1 MEVKRC
7 TSVFSV
13 VLFTLLFLALLP
25 AKADSFSWS
34 WSLSGNGFNGS
45 GTLTSDSAAQ
55 CHIFGCGYSVS
66 AMDGQLNGVG
76 LTLKTSDNLLE
87 PAQAGRLY
95 CTSVAP
101 NCIPISGVIPDWR
114 AGLNFTTTDGI
125 VWGLLLNQW
134 ASTPLPFTVYDWQ
147 GTGKGA
153 NVNVSILP
161 APEPSALALFGLGL
175 ISLLGLAAVKRYLP
189 HRLRPVRRKQFQFQS

>member
-1 MEVKRC
+1 M
-7 TSVFSV
+7 FSV
-13 VLFTLLFLALLP
+13 VLFTLLFLALPP

-34 WSLSGNGFNGS
+34 WALSGNGFNGS
-45 GTLTSDSAAQ
+45 GTLTSDTVEKGYV
-55 CHIFGCGYSVS
+55 FGRGYLVS
-66 AMDGQLNGVG
+66 SMDGQLNGVG
-76 LTLKTSDNLLE
+76 LTLKGSDNLLE
-87 PAQAGRLY
+87 PAVAGRLY

-125 VWGLLLNQW
+125 VWGLILNQW
-134 ASTPLPFTVYDWQ
+134 ASTPLPFMVYDWQ

-153 NVNVSILP
+153 NVNVSIVP

-175 ISLLGLAAVKRYLP
+175 ISLLGLAAIKRYVP
-189 HRLRPVRRKQFQFQS
+189 HHLRPVRRKQFQFQS